1 MKQILTIAW
10 REVTRLRK
18 RFGGGASPL
27 AVLLMLAV
35 LGLAGFALRNG
46 ATLGNG
52 LYRLGVSGDVPAIRD
67 GRFTVVQVDPARG
80 QVLLEQHAIDV
91 FVSGSQVYSRPDDK
105 SRYALTALKQTLEKL
120 ELQRI
125 GSAYSYDLAFP
136 LRVGINYLSATPPP
150 AGAVAPA
157 AASSETIIPSLT
169 PPPAPFT
176 QVIVALL
183 YILPMT
189 FTSIFFTSSF
199 MDEKINRRL
208 VILLSAPVT
217 PFQII
222 LGKMLPYALFSLAT
236 TLLIASL
243 THANVL
249 LALAIYAPTTLF
261 IFAIYLMVPL
271 FYRSFK
277 DTTFIAMLV
286 TTLTTAYLVFPAMF
300 TNISELAY
308 MSPLTLAVK
317 MYRGEPFGWRQY
329 LLPSLPMAAIFGLSM
344 FAGTRMLNEEF
355 LMGYRSLTRKVT
367 DVIYLMLKRARPA
380 LAVTM
385 MSLFVIPVVYL
396 AQLVFLAIATNLP
409 VGAMLGTT
417 LVLAALVEEIAKSLS
432 IVVLADHGLVPSTR
446 GLLLLAFLS
455 SFGFLVGEKLLLLL
469 SINSVSQAAISVAL
483 FSTGGFLII
492 PLIAHFIF
500 TSIVL
505 LLRTRAKFSY
515 SLALAIGTILHTLY
529 NWFLTGGLR

>member
-1 MKQILTIAW
+1 MHQILTIAW
-10 REVTRLRK
+10 REITRLRK
-18 RFGGGASPL
+18 RFGGASPL
-27 AVLLMLAV
+27 AIFLMLAV
-35 LGLAGFALRNG
+35 LGLAAFALRNG

-52 LYRLGVSGDVPAIRD
+52 LYRVGVSGDVPPIQD
-67 GRFTVVQVDPARG
+67 SRFTVVKVDPAQGRA
-80 QVLLEQHAIDV
+80 LLDQRAIDV
-91 FVSGSQVYSRPDDK
+91 FISGSQVYSRSDDK
-105 SRYALTALKQTLEKL
+105 SLYALTALKQALEKL

-125 GSAYSYDLAFP
+125 GSAYTYDLAFP
-136 LRVGINYLSATPPP
+136 LRVGINYLGAT
-150 AGAVAPA
+150 PA
-157 AASSETIIPSLT
+157 AAGPAAPSTPPAETIIPSLT

-183 YILPMT
+183 YILPIT

-222 LGKMLPYALFSLAT
+222 LGKMLPYALFALAT
-236 TLLIASL
+236 TLLIAVL

-317 MYRGEPFGWRQY
+317 MYRLEPFTWRQY

-355 LMGYRSLTRKVT
+355 LMGYRPLTRKLT
-367 DVIYLMLKRARPA
+367 DAIYLMMKRARPVIS
-380 LAVTM
+380 VTL
-385 MSLFVIPVVYL
+385 MSFFVIPVVYL
-396 AQLVFLAIATNLP
+396 VQLVFLAIATNLP

-417 LVLAALVEEIAKSLS
+417 LVAAALVEEIAKSLG
-432 IVVLADHGLVPSTR
+432 IVVLADHGLVHSTGR
-446 GLLLLAFLS
+446 LLFLAFLS
-455 SFGFLVGEKLLLLL
+455 ALAFLVGEKLLLLL
-469 SINSVSQAAISVAL
+469 SINSVSQAAISGAL
-483 FSTGGFLII
+483 FSTGGFLLI
-492 PLIAHFIF
+492 PLVAHFVF
-500 TSIVL
+500 TATVL
-505 LLRTRAKFSY
+505 LLHTRVKFSY
-515 SLALAIGTILHTLY
+515 PLALAIGTILHTLY
-529 NWFLTGGLR
+529 NWYLTGGLR